1 MIRLLWS
8 AMIFVDFEIDT
19 YVSCHVFQTVVEP
32 SEHFR
37 ELLAPHKVSCSRRI
51 QSPRD
56 WLQIIVVFQVVIEP
70 VSQPSDPF
78 LFVQ

>member
-1 MIRLLWS
+1 
-8 AMIFVDFEIDT
+8 MIFAEFEIDA
-19 YVSCHVFQTVVEP
+19 YMSCHVFQTVVEP

-56 WLQIIVVFQVVIEP
+56 WLQIIVVFEVVIEP
-70 VSQPSDPF
+70 VSQPNDLF